1 MCFLISLAMLTGCSN
16 LFDNDP
22 PLLYC
27 YNTEDNSTTLIHTQT
42 KESAY
47 STGFDNIL
55 WSPNSKYIAYT
66 DLYKE
71 DIDEETYINTPT
83 GSDLITLPYDS
94 YDDNIFGWSED
105 STKFFYVESGVTM
118 SYTLKDK
125 TTTTSNINISQLKSN
140 SNNSSVFSHLYGEDE
155 KSKIYSPNGVYYL
168 YSTQ

>member
-140 SNNSSVFSHLYGEDE
+140 SNNSSGFSHLYGEDE